1 MNLIVWGT
9 GNLYKRYRDILFKF
23 NIIKFCDN
31 DLEKQGTILD
41 GIEIISPLALKQIDF
56 TYVIV
61 MSYALEAICQQLDD
75 LGVAK
80 DQIILHTQ
88 LCVLRQPE
96 ISVRSMGYEVS
107 LDEWIEKNQNCI
119 LLISHNFSYTGIP
132 VAVKNMA
139 QVLKKMGYSV
149 LIAAMEGGPFTKELE
164 QLKMEYIDDLELCYQ
179 SLYFKEMLQA
189 FIAVVIGSFSLSN
202 LVRTLV
208 DFDIPILWWVHET
221 SNKYFIG
228 ENEVPVGRNI
238 RFFAGG
244 NRVKEIFSSHYK
256 NVIIE
261 TLQYCIPDSHDNV
274 DCIESDY
281 MTIAVIGTID
291 KRKAQDILLEAI
303 TRMPR
308 ELRVKLKVIFVGQL
322 DENDIIFA
330 DKIRVLQNQIDNFEW
345 IPEMTQEKLNRFI
358 QCIDV
363 LVCPSRDDPMPIVV
377 TQAMMHEKVCVMS
390 ENVGQ
395 AEFIKQAVNG
405 FVFPNEDSK
414 TLMVILVWMLE
425 NKNRHSMIGKASRE
439 IYKSEFSENIME
451 QRLSLIIN
459 ELLRQGK

>member
-9 GNLYKRYRDILFKF
+9 GNLYKRYKDILFKF

-41 GIEIISPLALKQIDF
+41 GIEVISPLALKQIDF

-96 ISVRSMGYEVS
+96 ISVHSMGYEVS

-139 QVLKKMGYSV
+139 HVLKKMGYSV

-164 QLKMEYIDDLELCYQ
+164 RQKMEYIDDLGLCYQ
-179 SLYFKEMLQA
+179 SQYFKEILQI
-189 FIAVVIGSFSLSN
+189 FKAVVIGSFSLSN
-202 LVRTLV
+202 LVKTLV
-208 DFDIPILWWVHET
+208 YFDIPVLWWVHET
-221 SNKYFIG
+221 SDKYYMG

-244 NRVKEIFSSHYK
+244 NRVKEIFSNHYK
-256 NVIIE
+256 NVEIE
-261 TLQYCIPDSHDNV
+261 TLQYCIPDSYDNV
-274 DCIESDY
+274 NCTESDY
-281 MTIAVIGTID
+281 MAIAVIGTID

-308 ELRVKLKVIFVGQL
+308 GLRVKLKVIFVGQL
-322 DENDIIFA
+322 DENDIMFA
-330 DKIRVLQNQIDNFEW
+330 DKIMVLQNQIDNFEW
-345 IPEMTQEKLNRFI
+345 IPEMTREEINKFYYK
-358 QCIDV
+358 IDV
-363 LVCPSRDDPMPIVV
+363 LVCPSREDPMPMVV
-377 TQAMMHEKVCVMS
+377 TEAMMHERVCVIS

-395 AEFIKQAVNG
+395 AEFIEQGLNG
-405 FVFPNEDSK
+405 FIFPNEDVDM
-414 TLMVILVWMLE
+414 LMEILIWLIN
-425 NKNRHSMIGKASRE
+425 NKSRRTIIGKASRK
-439 IYKSEFSENIME
+439 IYEDEFSEEIMQ
-451 QRLSLIIN
+451 QRIKGILSEVIS
-459 ELLRQGK
+459 K